1 DEVLVST
8 RTAYANRESL
18 ATLIPGEQVIQ
29 DAIFIERMLK
39 HKSFYNSSEITV
51 PRISKFR
58 IVEPSDLPQQR
69 KGSNDCG
76 IWVAQWMKE
85 CGWTDDF
92 GIT

>member
-1 DEVLVST
+1 
-8 RTAYANRESL
+8 
-18 ATLIPGEQVIQ
+18 
-29 DAIFIERMLK
+29 MLE
-39 HKSFYNSSEITV
+39 HKSFYMSSEITV
-51 PRISKFR
+51 PRISEFR
-58 IVEPSDLPQQR
+58 VVEPSDLPQPR